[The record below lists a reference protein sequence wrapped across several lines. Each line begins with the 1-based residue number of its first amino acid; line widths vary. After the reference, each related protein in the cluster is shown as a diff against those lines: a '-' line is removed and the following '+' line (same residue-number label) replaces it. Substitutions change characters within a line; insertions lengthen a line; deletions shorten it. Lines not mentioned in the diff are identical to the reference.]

1 MAGISAS
8 QHNEKER
15 QVEKQQVVRVLR
27 GKHILLGVTG
37 GIAAYKAVTVASRL
51 TQSGALV
58 DVLMT
63 EAAQQFVTP
72 LTFSALTGRPVR
84 NDLWSLGNGQIMH
97 VAMAHNADLFLVA
110 PATANTIAKLALG
123 LADEPITATALASR
137 APLLLAPAMET
148 GMWES
153 PATQG
158 HIQTLKSR
166 GAFVVGP
173 MAGRLAS
180 GAVGL
185 GRMAEPPQII
195 EMVRKVL
202 GHSGALAGV
211 HVVITAGGTQE
222 PLDPVRFLTNRSSG
236 KMGMALATSAR
247 DFGAKVTVIHSP
259 LQVSVPFGVDSV
271 LVHSAIEMRDATFD
285 LLLSADVLIGA
296 AAVADYRPAVVADQ
310 KIKKKDGSLPIE
322 LVRNPDIL
330 GEIGAQRKRT
340 GRPKVAVGFA
350 AETEDLLNNARAK
363 LESKKLDLILVNDVS
378 APDSGFGTN
387 TNQVTLLDRWGDV
400 RPWPLLTKD
409 EVADRLMVWV
419 ARQVHGESL
428 ADLGD

>member
-1 MAGISAS
+1 MD
-8 QHNEKER
+8 ER
-15 QVEKQQVVRVLR
+15 QVIRVLR
-27 GKHILLGVTG
+27 GKHIILGVTG

-51 TQSGALV
+51 TQSGAVV

-63 EAAQQFVTP
+63 AAAQRFVTP

-84 NDLWSLGNGQIMH
+84 TDLWSLGNGQIMH
-97 VAMAHNADLFLVA
+97 VAMARDADLFLVA
-110 PATANTIAKLALG
+110 PVTANTIAKLALG
-123 LADEPITATALASR
+123 LADDPISATALASQ

-153 PATQG
+153 PATQS
-158 HIQTLKSR
+158 HIQTLIDR

-195 EMVRKVL
+195 EMARKVL
-202 GHSGALAGV
+202 GRNGTLAGV

-236 KMGMALATSAR
+236 KMGMALAASAR
-247 DFGAKVTVIHSP
+247 DFGARVTVVHSP
-259 LQVSVPFGVDSV
+259 LQVPVPFGVESIPV
-271 LVHSAIEMRDATFD
+271 RTAVEMRDATFD
-285 LLLSADVLIGA
+285 VLADTDVLIGA
-296 AAVADYRPAVVADQ
+296 AAVADFMPSEVATQ
-310 KIKKKDGSLPIE
+310 KIKKKHGSLPIE

-330 GEIGAQRKRT
+330 GEVGAQRKAS
-340 GRPKVAVGFA
+340 GFPKVMVGFA
-350 AETEDLLNNARAK
+350 AETEDLLANAKAK

-378 APDSGFGTN
+378 APHSGFGTD

-419 ARQVHGESL
+419 ARKVLGKGL